1 MRIKREE
8 VRKVFD
14 DNIVNIE
21 DVLVIES
28 DKNNDL
34 CVQCTLI
41 LDNDDGYYNEY
52 LGFVC
57 NEIYERD
64 CFKCKS
70 NFLKSIKDGL
80 YAEDFK

>member
-1 MRIKREE
+1 MRIKKEE

-70 NFLKSIKDGL
+70 DFLKSIKDGL
-80 YAEDFK
+80 YAENFK

>member
-1 MRIKREE
+1 MRIKKEE

>member
-70 NFLKSIKDGL
+70 NFLKSIKDGV
-80 YAEDFK
+80 YSEDFK

>member
-70 NFLKSIKDGL
+70 DFLKSIKDGL

>member
-1 MRIKREE
+1 MRIKKEE

-70 NFLKSIKDGL
+70 DFLKSIKDGL

>member
-1 MRIKREE
+1 MRIKKEE

-41 LDNDDGYYNEY
+41 LDNYDGYYNEY

-57 NEIYERD
+57 NEIY
-64 CFKCKS
+64 
-70 NFLKSIKDGL
+70 
-80 YAEDFK
+80 

>member
-64 CFKCKS
+64 CFKCKCD
-70 NFLKSIKDGL
+70 FLKNIKNSL
-80 YAEDFK
+80 MCNMV